1 MSATGKPRLKAEVAM
16 DYCRICRSDRQQP
29 GMSIGPVT
37 LVPTGEGVHVCGKCL
52 LDMLKTLLKDPVLS
66 RSGRA

>member
-1 MSATGKPRLKAEVAM
+1 MTLGQA
-16 DYCRICRSDRQQP
+16 
-29 GMSIGPVT
+29 T

-52 LDMLKTLLKDPVLS
+52 LDMLKTLLKDPASS